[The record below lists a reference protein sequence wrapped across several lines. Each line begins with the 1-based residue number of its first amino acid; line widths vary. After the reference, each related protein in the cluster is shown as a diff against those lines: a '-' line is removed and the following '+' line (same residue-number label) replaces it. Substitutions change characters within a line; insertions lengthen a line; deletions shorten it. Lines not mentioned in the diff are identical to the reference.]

1 MSYYKPYYKKKY
13 YHKNYSP
20 NIFDMLADIIVA
32 LGTLFGMFVFLL
44 FKKIFDNRNKIKGLF
59 KLNETSSDTPEIN
72 TQIQNN
78 INQISGSENE
88 LPAQEKVDKKYSLKE
103 SQVTEAE
110 RDFLEILK
118 QIVGDRYR
126 IEPQVQLSSIIR
138 PIDSNG
144 RYTNYTDF
152 NKIKAKSIDF
162 VLFDNT
168 NKPYLA
174 IELDDRS
181 HFRWDRIKRDQF
193 VNDLM
198 NEVGLRIIH
207 VKVSYSYDIDKLRK
221 QIFIN

>member
-13 YHKNYSP
+13 YRKNYSP

-32 LGTLFGMFVFLL
+32 LGTLFGMFIFWL

-59 KLNETSSDTPEIN
+59 KLNETPLNTPEIN
-72 TQIQNN
+72 IQTQNN
-78 INQISGSENE
+78 VDQISEFENE
-88 LPAQEKVDKKYSLKE
+88 LPVQEKVNKKYTLKE

-118 QIVGDRYR
+118 HVIGDRYR
-126 IEPQVQLSSIIR
+126 IEPQVQLSSIVR
-138 PIDSNG
+138 PIDSNSH
-144 RYTNYTDF
+144 YTNYTDF

-162 VLFDNT
+162 VLFDNI
-168 NKPYLA
+168 NKPYLV

-181 HFRWDRIKRDQF
+181 HFRLDRIKRDQF

-207 VKVSYSYDIDKLRK
+207 IKTSYSYDIEKLRK